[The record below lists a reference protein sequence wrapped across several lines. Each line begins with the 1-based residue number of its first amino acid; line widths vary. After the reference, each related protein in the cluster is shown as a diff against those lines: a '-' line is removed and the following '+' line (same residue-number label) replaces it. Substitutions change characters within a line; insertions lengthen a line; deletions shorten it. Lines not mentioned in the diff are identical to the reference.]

1 MSRQKE
7 LKELKKLAELQ
18 GWTVLKTR
26 GDHLKWISP
35 ENAIVF
41 CASTPSDVRAI
52 KNHKSVLRKYGFK
65 FPNGKTKNLV

>member
-7 LKELKKLAELQ
+7 LKELKRLAELQ
-18 GWTVLKTR
+18 GWTILRTN

-41 CASTPSDVRAI
+41 SALTPSDNRAI
-52 KNHKSVLRKYGFK
+52 KNHKSVLKRHGFVVQDSRSK
-65 FPNGKTKNLV
+65 